1 MRERLRIDSSDSHCN
16 SVACQLCEFDLLLT
30 ILCLGP
36 QMKGE
41 LYRVSWKCAMSI
53 NEQTNACVHPRTQAR
68 THAHL
73 CTHTHNAHTHAH
85 MCARVHTC
93 AQCNTHAHMCT
104 RHTHA
109 HTLTHMCAHA
119 RTHSRVQHNHA
130 TCTHTCTYAHIHAHV
145 RARVHRHVHTHAH
158 KHILS
163 HTRTRRRRPLLTA
176 RICMYR
182 RFSLLFPLP

>member
-1 MRERLRIDSSDSHCN
+1 MKDFVLLQVRERLRIDSSDSHCN

-73 CTHTHNAHTHAH
+73 CTHTQCTHSCTHVHEAHTSTHTLTCVQHTITRHVHTYAH
-85 MCARVHTC
+85 MHTSRTCARACAQARAHTC
-93 AQCNTHAHMCT
+93 TQ
-104 RHTHA
+104 A
-109 HTLTHMCAHA
+109 HTLTHAHTSEETLA
-119 RTHSRVQHNHA
+119 HSAHLRVSKIFFIISSPVNGDND
-130 TCTHTCTYAHIHAHV
+130 
-145 RARVHRHVHTHAH
+145 VHF
-158 KHILS
+158 LG
-163 HTRTRRRRPLLTA
+163 
-176 RICMYR
+176 
-182 RFSLLFPLP
+182 SL